1 MFNLAISSRTSFLL
15 LEENMK
21 SFVSIIFASVSN
33 CQIIQPCI
41 VVVYGSMNLG
51 ENIHTYL
58 LFILDY
64 F

>member
-1 MFNLAISSRTSFLL
+1 MFNLAISSRASFLL

-21 SFVSIIFASVSN
+21 PFVSIIFAGVNN
-33 CQIIQPCI
+33 CQIIQPCFG
-41 VVVYGSMNLG
+41 VVYGSMNLG
-51 ENIHTYL
+51 ENMHTYL